1 MRIGRTGLLAF
12 LAVATGMIFS
22 HVALAHHSYS
32 VFNTKKTETSVAT
45 VRLLEWKNPHVWLW
59 VMLPGPGGAPKL
71 WGLEATDIGSLKR
84 GGWSKRTVKAGDM
97 VKVAFHPLLSGQAGG
112 SLVSITLPDGTVTT
126 PYGPPGAGGG
136 PPR

>member
-1 MRIGRTGLLAF
+1 MRITRNGLAACVT
-12 LAVATGMIFS
+12 AVAGVMFFC
-22 HVALAHHSYS
+22 AAQAHHSYA

>member
-1 MRIGRTGLLAF
+1 MRIAKTVFFA
-12 LAVATGMIFS
+12 AAAGMIFIPA
-22 HVALAHHSYS
+22 ALAHHSYA
-32 VFNTKKTETSVAT
+32 VFNRKKTEVSVAM

-59 VMLPGPGGAPKL
+59 VLMPGTGGAPKL

-84 GGWSKRTVKAGDM
+84 GGWSKNTVKTGDK

-136 PPR
+136 PPQ